1 MVLRSAAT
9 RFFTMAC
16 FCMAL
21 VQSPAL
27 ARDMVSI
34 NGSIV
39 NMRSGPGT
47 RSDVLWELKRGY
59 PLQVLKR
66 KGSWLQVRDFE
77 NDKGWVARALTNRTP
92 HYIVKAPVANMRSGP
107 GTRYRIVGKSERY
120 DLLRTRATRG
130 DWVRVERL
138 DDGVKGWVAKR
149 LLWGW

>member
-1 MVLRSAAT
+1 MVLKHAAI
-9 RFFTMAC
+9 RFFSIAC

-34 NGSIV
+34 KGSIV
-39 NMRSGPGT
+39 NMRSAPST
-47 RSDVLWELKRGY
+47 RSEVMWELKRGY

-77 NDKGWVARALTNRTP
+77 NDKGWVAKSLTNREP
-92 HYIVKAPVANMRSGP
+92 HYIVKASVANMRSGP

-120 DLLRTRATRG
+120 DLLRTRAAKS
-130 DWVRVERL
+130 DWVQVERS
-138 DDGVKGWVAKR
+138 DGVKGWVAKR